1 MVILE
6 FILALSVVLIIVTG
20 VPIGVWHIVYT
31 LRRKHRLESQA
42 DARAYAR
49 QMAEDFAAITKELSE
64 GATMNYQDYFLVAAT
79 KKEQEKLQQ

>member
-6 FILALSVVLIIVTG
+6 FILALSVVLLMVTG
-20 VPIGVWHIVYT
+20 VPIGVWHLVYT

-42 DARAYAR
+42 DARANAK

-64 GATMNYQDYFLVAAT
+64 GATMNYQDYFLASGT
-79 KKEQEKLQQ
+79 KKELQKAE